1 MDIEIISLNGKKVAL
16 LKSNQVLIRETQD
29 TLDILADTAFYD
41 CRKIII
47 SMNTLLPGFLI
58 FEQE

>member
-29 TLDILADTAFYD
+29 TLDIMADTAFYD
-41 CRKIII
+41 YRKII
-47 SMNTLLPGFLI
+47 
-58 FEQE
+58 